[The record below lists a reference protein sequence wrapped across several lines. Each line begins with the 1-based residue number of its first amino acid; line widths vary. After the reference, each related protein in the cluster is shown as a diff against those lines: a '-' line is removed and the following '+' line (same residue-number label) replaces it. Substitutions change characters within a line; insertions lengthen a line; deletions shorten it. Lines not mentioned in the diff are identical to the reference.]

1 MQQEWK
7 YLRAQWHGQPK
18 IVGRS
23 KCWVLVE
30 QQYFV

>member
-1 MQQEWK
+1 MKQAFK

-18 IVGRS
+18 ILGGS
-23 KCWVLVE
+23 KCCILVE